1 MNSKWKDMTTMQKS
15 GFIILL
21 LGAALMLVSVVKP
34 SLFPINM
41 TSPALIIITVGEA
54 MDYWQ
59 KSKKW
64 AWLFIGAAVIA
75 MACFVLELCLL

>member
-1 MNSKWKDMTTMQKS
+1 MNSKWKDMTAMQKS

-54 MDYWQ
+54 MDYWEN
-59 KSKKW
+59 KRKL
-64 AWLFIGAAVIA
+64 AWFFIGAAVICLA
-75 MACFVLELCLL
+75 AFILELCIL